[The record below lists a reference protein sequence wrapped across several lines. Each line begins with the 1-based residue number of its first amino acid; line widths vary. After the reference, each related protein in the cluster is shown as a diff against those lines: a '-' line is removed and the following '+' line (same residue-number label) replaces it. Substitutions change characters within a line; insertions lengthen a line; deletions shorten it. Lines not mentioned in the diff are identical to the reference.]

1 MLKTVYGTDADSMK
15 DYFKTYAEQ
24 LLQQRIILGV
34 IAQKENITLSDDD
47 FQSAVEGYA
56 QQYGVSVDD
65 FLSYY
70 SEKDIRES
78 ELENKVMEFLASKA
92 KITETDE
99 TEIET
104 EELEV
109 ESEGAQTE
117 AETSPAEADT
127 ES

>member
-1 MLKTVYGTDADSMK
+1 M
-15 DYFKTYAEQ
+15 
-24 LLQQRIILGV
+24 
-34 IAQKENITLSDDD
+34 
-47 FQSAVEGYA
+47 EGYA
-56 QQYGVSVDD
+56 QQYGISVDD

-78 ELENKVMEFLASKA
+78 ELENRVMEFLASEA

-109 ESEGAQTE
+109 ETEGGQTE
-117 AETSPAEADT
+117 ADISSEEADT